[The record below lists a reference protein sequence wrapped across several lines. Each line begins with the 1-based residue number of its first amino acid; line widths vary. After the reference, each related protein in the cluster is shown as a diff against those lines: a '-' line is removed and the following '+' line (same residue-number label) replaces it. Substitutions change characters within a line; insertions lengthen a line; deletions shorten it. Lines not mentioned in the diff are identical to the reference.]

1 MAKQLSKGRLL
12 AVIEIHKEGTML
24 KRILRACAILP
35 VLVLLFMFS
44 ASPAQA
50 ADVRSGDAV
59 IISSG
64 DEINDDLYIAASRIT
79 INGTVNGD
87 VVCAGETIEINGVIK
102 GSVIA
107 LGSTISIAGEVT
119 NSVRV
124 AGANIDISGKI
135 GRDVLVAGDSV
146 NLVGSSAISRDLFFA
161 ARGITVDNFVERN
174 IRGWGDEVAI
184 NDAVAGDIEVGA
196 TQLTIASTARIQ
208 GNLIYVSDNEAIIR
222 TGAQIGGTTTH
233 NLPKERES
241 NFNWGLWN
249 RVMAFLMT
257 LAVGCLLILVAPKK
271 AIAAAEAIKTKPLA
285 SLGWGA
291 LILFVAPIAILIT
304 LVTVIGIPLGLIGI
318 LIYGL
323 AIYLAQIA
331 VGLFIGYLIIGY
343 FGKAGSRGVLV
354 GAFALGFSLLTL
366 LKLIP
371 YIGFFLWL
379 ATVIFGI
386 GAMALALKKGRT
398 DVTEPAVEVSTLA
411 K

>member
-1 MAKQLSKGRLL
+1 M
-12 AVIEIHKEGTML
+12 I
-24 KRILRACAILP
+24 KRILRVCAILP
-35 VLVLLFMFS
+35 VLVLLFMFG
-44 ASPAQA
+44 ASPVQA

-124 AGANIDISGKI
+124 AGANIDIGGKI
-135 GRDVLVAGDSV
+135 GRDVFVAGDNV
-146 NLVGSSAISRDLFFA
+146 NLVDSATISRDLFFA
-161 ARGITVDNFVERN
+161 ARGITLDNFIERN
-174 IRGWGDEVAI
+174 IRGVGDKVNI
-184 NDAVAGDIEVGA
+184 NSGVAGNVEIGA
-196 TQLTIASTARIQ
+196 TQLTIASTAKIQ
-208 GNLIYVSDNEAIIR
+208 GNLTYISDNEAIIH
-222 TGAQIGGTTTH
+222 TGAQISGTTTH
-233 NLPKERES
+233 NLPKEKES
-241 NFNWGLWN
+241 TFNWGLWN

-257 LAVGCLLILVAPKK
+257 LTVGCLLILITPKK
-271 AIAAAEAIKTKPLA
+271 AIAMAEAIKTRPLA

-304 LVTVIGIPLGLIGI
+304 FATVIGIPLGLIGI
-318 LIYGL
+318 LLYGL
-323 AIYLAQIA
+323 AMYLAQIA
-331 VGLFIGYLIIGY
+331 VGLFIGYLIIGC
-343 FGKAGSRGVLV
+343 FSKTNSRGILV
-354 GAFALGFSLLTL
+354 GAFALGFSILTL

-371 YIGFFLWL
+371 YIGFPLWL
-379 ATVIFGI
+379 ATVLFGI
-386 GAMALALKKGRT
+386 GAIALSLKNGRT
-398 DVTEPAVEVSTLA
+398 VVSAQTAEISTPA